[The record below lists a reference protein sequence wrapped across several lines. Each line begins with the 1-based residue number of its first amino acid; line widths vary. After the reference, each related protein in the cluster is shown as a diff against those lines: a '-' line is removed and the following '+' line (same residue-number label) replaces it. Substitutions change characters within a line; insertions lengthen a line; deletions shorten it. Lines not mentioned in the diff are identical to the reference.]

1 MAHAGACHCKRV
13 TFETELAPMLVFQCN
28 CNSCRRFTGSM
39 GVRAMYASDEVEWTG
54 EVSEYA
60 YQGGSGGNIY
70 TQNCP
75 NCHTCT
81 YATLDLMDGIT
92 VIPIGMFDESHTLI
106 PKLEIWS
113 CAKLGWLKDDGC
125 IENRVPDMG
134 VQERLLQLLEAL
146 ENR

>member
-13 TFETELAPMLVFQCN
+13 TFNTELAPMLVFQCN

-54 EVSEYA
+54 EVSEYV
-60 YQGGSGGNIY
+60 YEGGSGGNIY
-70 TQNCP
+70 TQSCP
-75 NCHTCT
+75 ICHTNT
-81 YATLDLMDGIT
+81 YTTLDFMEGIT
-92 VIPIGMFDESHTLI
+92 VIPIGMFDESKTLL
-106 PKLEIWS
+106 PKLEIWTES
-113 CAKLGWLKDDGC
+113 KLSWLKDDGC

-146 ENR
+146 EDR